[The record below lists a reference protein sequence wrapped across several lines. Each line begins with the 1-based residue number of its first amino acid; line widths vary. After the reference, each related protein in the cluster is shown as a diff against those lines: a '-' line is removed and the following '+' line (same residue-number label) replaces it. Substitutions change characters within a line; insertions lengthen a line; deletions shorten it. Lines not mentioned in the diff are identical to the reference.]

1 MGVEIPNDFDVD
13 LTGIPSTLHLNVD
26 TLPSINFGTI
36 PNIHFNV
43 DELPVL
49 HLAVDTIPRIQ
60 LALDPVEIRLT
71 EFPSVRGHLPAD
83 FCIGLSIL
91 GLEVMNI
98 RLCGEA
104 QVITEPYRPNPCEI
118 CGPAS
123 FIQISGSRGP
133 TIQISDPGTPE

>member
-13 LTGIPSTLHLNVD
+13 LTGIPSTLHLHVD
-26 TLPSINFGTI
+26 TLPSI
-36 PNIHFNV
+36 HFDV
-43 DELPVL
+43 DSLPVL
-49 HLAVDTIPRIQ
+49 HLALDSIPRIQ
-60 LALDPVEIRLT
+60 LALEPLEIRPLEIRLT

-91 GLEVMNI
+91 GHEVVNL

-118 CGPAS
+118 CGPATS
-123 FIQISGSRGP
+123 TVQIQRSSGP
-133 TIQISDPGTPE
+133 VQAVEIKTPG

>member
-26 TLPSINFGTI
+26 TLPSVHFNVDTL
-36 PNIHFNV
+36 PSIHFNV
-43 DELPVL
+43 DALPVL
-49 HLAVDTIPRIQ
+49 HLAVDSLPKIQ
-60 LALDPVEIRLT
+60 FAVDPVEIRLT

-118 CGPAS
+118 CGPTS
-123 FIQISGSRGP
+123 FIQISR
-133 TIQISDPGTPE
+133 SDPGTPE